1 MPRNNV
7 ALSCEKPS
15 LEKTMHIEFG
25 HFGPRTTSGP
35 KSQCSKPT
43 IRLVFAYLQ
52 GLRTHLNES
61 QITCHHP
68 GYTMPVGHVKGSS
81 TASVPRP
88 TEAWT
93 CDAVGGSP
101 DSQPSRDV
109 PRRVWGDIRLVFT
122 GPWLIQ
128 FHPSPTAT
136 SSRKPV
142 RYPALTHPS
151 THPST
156 IRSSICGPYRTDRQK
171 ITK

>member
-61 QITCHHP
+61 QITCRVVQRLQFLDP
-68 GYTMPVGHVKGSS
+68 
-81 TASVPRP
+81 PRP
-88 TEAWT
+88 GPVMQLVDPLTANHLGMYLEESGVTFPWF
-93 CDAVGGSP
+93 
-101 DSQPSRDV
+101 SQDH
-109 PRRVWGDIRLVFT
+109 G
-122 GPWLIQ
+122 
-128 FHPSPTAT
+128 
-136 SSRKPV
+136 
-142 RYPALTHPS
+142 
-151 THPST
+151 
-156 IRSSICGPYRTDRQK
+156 
-171 ITK
+171 